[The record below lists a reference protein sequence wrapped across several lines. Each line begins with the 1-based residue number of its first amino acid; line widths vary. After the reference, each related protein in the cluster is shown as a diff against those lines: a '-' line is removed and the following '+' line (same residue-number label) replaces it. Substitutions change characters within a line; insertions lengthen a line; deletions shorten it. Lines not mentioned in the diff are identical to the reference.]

1 MGDPRKNRKK
11 YKRPKRLWD
20 KRRIAEE
27 SALKRKYGLKNM
39 RELWIAK
46 AELTKV
52 RRVARQ
58 LLALPAEVREREQKK
73 ILAKLNRYGILPE
86 SATLDDIL
94 SLTVEHF
101 LERRLQTIVY
111 RKGLARTVKQA
122 RQLIVHGFIALDG
135 RRVDTPGR
143 FITKEEEGKISY
155 FRPIDLTPK
164 QAVGESEGEEAG
176 GEGAEGGAT
185 PAEEKAEQPAEA
197 AQQ

>member
-1 MGDPRKNRKK
+1 MGDPKKSRKK

-73 ILAKLNRYGILPE
+73 VLAKLNRYGILPE
-86 SATLDDIL
+86 NATLDDIL

-101 LERRLQTIVY
+101 LERRLQTVVY
-111 RKGLARTVKQA
+111 RKGLARTIKQA

-143 FITKEEEGKISY
+143 FITKEEEEKITY
-155 FRPIDLTPK
+155 FKPIDLTPK
-164 QAVGESEGEEAG
+164 QAVGEEEKAPEGAS
-176 GEGAEGGAT
+176 EGAEGEKAQEAQGAT
-185 PAEEKAEQPAEA
+185 PQANA
-197 AQQ
+197 